1 MPRLRCGTGHGP
13 AHASRSDATMDMSIP
28 PSDWGRRLREFSAR
42 NACRRT
48 IWELRQPL
56 ADRDAGDSSPAGPFL
71 GASYDPWDGR
81 IRVMLGDASGVPYY
95 RTNAITDATDLAIVT
110 DAAGR
115 ETAMRI
121 KRPSGEIVLR
131 FDAPVDVPRRREPRA
146 SSTRHGVRS

>member
-1 MPRLRCGTGHGP
+1 MAPHVRW
-13 AHASRSDATMDMSIP
+13 SDATMDMTIP
-28 PSDWGRRLREFSAR
+28 PSDWSRRLREFSAR

-48 IWELRQPL
+48 SLELREPL
-56 ADRDAGDSSPAGPFL
+56 ADREPKEAAPAGPFL
-71 GASYDPWDGR
+71 GASYDAWEGR
-81 IRVMLGDASGVPYY
+81 IRVMFGDASGVPYY

-121 KRPSGEIVLR
+121 KRPSGEVVLR

-146 SSTRHGVRS
+146 SSTSHEVRS

>member
-1 MPRLRCGTGHGP
+1 
-13 AHASRSDATMDMSIP
+13 MDTSIP
-28 PSDWGRRLREFSAR
+28 LSDWARRLREFSAR

-48 IWELRQPL
+48 IWELDEPR
-56 ADRDAGDSSPAGPFL
+56 ADRDAGDADRPGPFL
-71 GASYDPWDGR
+71 GASYDPWHGR

-121 KRPSGEIVLR
+121 KRPSGDVVLR
-131 FDAPVDVPRRREPRA
+131 FDAPADSSRRREQRT
-146 SSTRHGVRS
+146 SSAGHDVSVSHEVRR